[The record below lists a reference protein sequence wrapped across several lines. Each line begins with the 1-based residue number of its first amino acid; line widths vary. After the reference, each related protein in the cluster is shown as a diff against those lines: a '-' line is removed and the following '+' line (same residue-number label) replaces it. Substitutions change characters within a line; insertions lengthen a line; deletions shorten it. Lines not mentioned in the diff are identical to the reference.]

1 MTVPDAGIGTAGV
14 GRVGDAKLTNGRE
27 ERRNRED
34 VVRAAGRLFAE
45 RGFHGTSMR
54 DLGGELGMLGS
65 SLYSHI
71 GGKAELLLEVIGR
84 GSAMFQ
90 ALADEVLAADVAP
103 TEQLRRLIEGHVGI
117 VVGHIDIARTF
128 LNEARFLGDAEH
140 GTVVEMRDR
149 YEKAYRTVLERGRA
163 AGELP
168 GVADPRLA
176 AIFILSI
183 LNSVDRW
190 YRPDGGVTPEELAVD
205 IHRFVLDGLG

>member
-1 MTVPDAGIGTAGV
+1 MTVPDAGIGRA
-14 GRVGDAKLTNGRE
+14 GDAKLTNGRE
-27 ERRNRED
+27 DRKNRED

-71 GGKAELLLEVIGR
+71 GGKDELLLEVIGR
-84 GSAMFQ
+84 GAAMFQ
-90 ALADEVLAADVAP
+90 EVADEVLAAEIPA

-117 VVGHIDIARTF
+117 VVGNIDVARTF

-140 GTVVEMRDR
+140 RRVVEMRDR
-149 YEKAYRTVLERGRA
+149 YERAYRTVLERGRT
-163 AGELP
+163 AGEFP
-168 GVADPRLA
+168 RVADPRLA

-190 YRPDGGVTPEELAVD
+190 YRPDGGVTPEELAAD

>member
-1 MTVPDAGIGTAGV
+1 MTI
-14 GRVGDAKLTNGRE
+14 RNAKVRNGRE
-27 ERRNRED
+27 DRKSRED

-71 GGKAELLLEVIGR
+71 GGKDELLLEVIGR
-84 GSAMFQ
+84 GAAMFQ
-90 ALADEVLAADVAP
+90 GVADEVLAADVSA
-103 TEQLRRLIEGHVGI
+103 TDQLRRLIVGHVGI
-117 VVGHIDIARTF
+117 VVGNIDIARTF
-128 LNEARFLGDAEH
+128 LNEARFLGDTEH
-140 GTVVEMRDR
+140 RTVVEMRDR
-149 YEKAYRTVLERGRA
+149 YERAYRTVLERGRA
-163 AGELP
+163 AGEFP
-168 GVADPRLA
+168 RVADPRLG

-190 YRPDGGVTPEELAVD
+190 YRPDGGVTPDELADD